1 MPKISINVRLK
12 SDEDDLEYE
21 LVGSLNKEKGIL
33 TYFEPTDE
41 KTKVE
46 YFYKESKL
54 IRSNKALDM
63 TYIFNLN
70 KETEGIINVK
80 DLNRTLSVKI
90 KTKDLV
96 IKEHDIKLK
105 FLVENHE
112 FIYNIEVKET
122 PA

>member
-1 MPKISINVRLK
+1 MPKISIKVRLK
-12 SDEDDLEYE
+12 SEEEDLKYE
-21 LVGSLNKEKGIL
+21 LVGSLNKEKEIL

-41 KTKVE
+41 KTKVK

-54 IRSNKALDM
+54 IRRNKALDM

-105 FLVENHE
+105 FLVENQE
-112 FIYNIEVKET
+112 FIYNIEVKEN
-122 PA
+122 

>member
-1 MPKISINVRLK
+1 MPKISIKVRLK
-12 SDEDDLEYE
+12 SEEEDLKYE
-21 LVGSLNKEKGIL
+21 LVGNLNKEKEIL

-70 KETEGIINVK
+70 KETEGIIYVK
-80 DLNRTLSVKI
+80 DLNKKLSVKI
-90 KTKDLV
+90 KTKELV
-96 IKEHDIKLK
+96 VKENNVRLK
-105 FLVENHE
+105 FLVENQE
-112 FIYNIEVKET
+112 FIYNIEAKEN
-122 PA
+122 